1 MGKFVHD
8 GASLRPRKKKRV
20 RTDDPVKC
28 IAVSSRTGNP
38 CNNSPMRGGNVCRM
52 HGGAAPQVRRRA
64 AERIALASDKAAA
77 QLFAFM
83 TDVAI
88 PPAVRLAATK
98 DLLDRAQVTGKTTVE
113 IEVPVWQQILDGIV
127 ATVPAEGETAVRA
140 FAEARDP
147 LVVEAERADQDRA
160 AADELARWQAEPHD
174 EDWSDDF
181 AYGSEPPA
189 PAPRREPAKPTANGD
204 DTPPPPHPVPE
215 RRRIE
220 PDDPDYWQVPRSY
233 TPSPRPVR
241 KGRIAGRRR

>member
-1 MGKFVHD
+1 MKGQ
-8 GASLRPRKKKRV
+8 
-20 RTDDPVKC
+20 
-28 IAVSSRTGNP
+28 
-38 CNNSPMRGGNVCRM
+38 NVCRM
-52 HGGAAPQVRRRA
+52 HGGAAPAARRRA

-83 TDVAI
+83 TDTAI

-127 ATVPAEGETAVRA
+127 ATVPGDGEAAMRP

-147 LVVEAERADQDRA
+147 LVIEAERADQDREI
-160 AADELARWQAEPHD
+160 ADELTRYQAEPHG

-181 AYGSEPPA
+181 AYGHDLPSGRPVQSHA
-189 PAPRREPAKPTANGD
+189 GGAVQDREPAMPKANGD
-204 DTPPPPHPVPE
+204 DRPPPRHPLPE

-220 PDDPDYWQVPRSY
+220 PEDDRQPYRP
-233 TPSPRPVR
+233 TPRPPR
-241 KGRIAGRRR
+241 RGRVAGRR